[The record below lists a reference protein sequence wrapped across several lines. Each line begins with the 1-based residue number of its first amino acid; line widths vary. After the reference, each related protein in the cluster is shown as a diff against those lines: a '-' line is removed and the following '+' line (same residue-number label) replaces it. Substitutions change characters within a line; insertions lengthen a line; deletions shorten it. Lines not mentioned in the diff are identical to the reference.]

1 MAQRRQNGTG
11 SISRRKDGSWTG
23 RITLGI
29 GDNGKPKVRAVYG
42 RTESEVRK
50 KLKEL
55 QMDMLS
61 GSPSTIVKQTV
72 RDYMAGWLVNTKQ
85 NELKPR
91 SFDRLEQTLE
101 LYIYPNIGYLQV
113 TALNSDDVQGLINRL
128 IQDEYSFSVIKK
140 VYDAINAC
148 FKHGIA
154 QRKIDF
160 NPAVEVTLPRKDAV
174 PTKSMQYYTTAEM
187 QKICSAATAETKN
200 GYRIYRFGD
209 AIVFAAN
216 TGLRLAELCGLRW
229 SDIDF
234 EQRNL
239 HVHNTLVMVKNR
251 DEDQNVHAYK
261 RLEQKSTKSAS
272 GQRVIHL
279 NDEAYAALQ
288 HMYTITGGEKFVFTT
303 KHHEAV
309 HPRFFDRLLRKVV
322 MRAGLGEEKQ
332 YGMHALRHTF
342 ASMLFAAGTDVKT
355 VSVLLGH
362 ADTAITYNTYIHLID
377 DQATKAVAK
386 IPSLTK

>member
-11 SISRRKDGSWTG
+11 SISQRKDGTWTG
-23 RITLGI
+23 RITLGV
-29 GDNGKPKVRAVYG
+29 GADGKPKVRAVYG

-50 KLKEL
+50 KLREL
-55 QMDMLS
+55 QKETLA
-61 GSPSTIVKQTV
+61 GTQANIPRQTV
-72 RDYMAGWLVNTKQ
+72 YDFMAGWLVNTKQ

-91 SFDRLEQTLE
+91 SFDRLEQTLN
-101 LYIYPNIGYLQV
+101 LYVYPNIGYLQV
-113 TALNSDDVQGLINRL
+113 AALTSDDVQRLINQL
-128 IQDEYSFSVIKK
+128 KQNGYSFSVIKK

-154 QRKIDF
+154 QRKVDF
-160 NPAVEVTLPRKDAV
+160 NPAVGVTLPRKDAV
-174 PTKSMQYYTTAEM
+174 PAKPMQYYTTAEM
-187 QKICSAATAETKN
+187 RKICSAATAETKN
-200 GYRIYRFGD
+200 GYRVYRFGD

-234 EQRNL
+234 NRRTL

-251 DEDQNVHAYK
+251 EEDQNIHAYK

-279 NDEAYAALQ
+279 NDEAYAAIQ
-288 HMYTITGGEKFVFTT
+288 HMHTITAGEKFVFAT

-322 MRAGLGEEKQ
+322 ARAGLGEEKQ

-377 DQATKAVAK
+377 DQAAKAVAK